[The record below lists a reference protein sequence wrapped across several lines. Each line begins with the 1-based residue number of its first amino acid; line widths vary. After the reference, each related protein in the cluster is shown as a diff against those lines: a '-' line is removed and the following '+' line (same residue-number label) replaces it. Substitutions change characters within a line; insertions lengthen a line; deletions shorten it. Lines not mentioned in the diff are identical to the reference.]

1 MTMQQYPRSP
11 KIQVGGLCHLGRL
24 FDKIRMRNEG
34 LIQDYHYLTTGFD
47 KYLLETLQIKGEEL
61 ETRVLEEGTDD
72 KLLEWIKGNGKVLTD
87 EEREQWNTMVLTG
100 SPQNEQAQQR
110 FNGLVETLAKSR
122 GVAID
127 QLPKLS
133 TWVDVIECDEGRL

>member
-1 MTMQQYPRSP
+1 MQQYPRSP

-24 FDKIRMRNEG
+24 FDKIRMRNAG

-47 KYLLETLQIKGEEL
+47 KYLLETLQINGEEL
-61 ETRVLEEGTDD
+61 ETCVLKGGTDD
-72 KLLEWIKGNGKVLTD
+72 TLLEWIKENGKVLTD
-87 EEREQWNTMVLTG
+87 EEREQWNTMILTG
-100 SPQNEQAQQR
+100 TPQNEQAQQR
-110 FNGLVETLAKSR
+110 FNGLVEELAQSR
-122 GVAID
+122 GVSSD

>member
-47 KYLLETLQIKGEEL
+47 KYLLETLQINGEEL

>member
-1 MTMQQYPRSP
+1 
-11 KIQVGGLCHLGRL
+11 
-24 FDKIRMRNEG
+24 MRHEG

-47 KYLLETLQIKGEEL
+47 KYLLEILQIKGEDL
-61 ETRVLEEGTDD
+61 EKRVLAGGTDEE
-72 KLLEWIKGNGKVLTD
+72 LLAWVQSKGKKISD

-100 SPQNEQAQQR
+100 TPQNEQAQQR
-110 FNGLVETLAKSR
+110 FNGLVEELARSR
-122 GVAID
+122 GVSSD